1 MAAIVF
7 STLGRIK
14 PSMEGWEN
22 KPTHLN
28 RGRACDHQLY
38 LGNSEH
44 KIAIV
49 MDWSDRELETLLNI
63 YIIHTVLSK
72 YHMSSMYISFGF
84 IYVNILYM
92 WQIYV
97 YTFKHTYIYKSYI
110 YTHMTQCSWRSTI
123 VEVLPFQVGDII
135 LWFAKK
141 NQLHWLQLEFPN
153 MWKLKMNCV
162 EDIAN
167 LGITYSSR
175 FHIQHWG

>member
-49 MDWSDRELETLLNI
+49 MNWSDRKLETLLNIYI

-72 YHMSSMYISFGF
+72 YHMSSIIYVLYIYFGF
-84 IYVNILYM
+84 MYVNILY
-92 WQIYV
+92 I
-97 YTFKHTYIYKSYI
+97 
-110 YTHMTQCSWRSTI
+110 
-123 VEVLPFQVGDII
+123 
-135 LWFAKK
+135 
-141 NQLHWLQLEFPN
+141 
-153 MWKLKMNCV
+153 
-162 EDIAN
+162 
-167 LGITYSSR
+167 
-175 FHIQHWG
+175 